1 MGIFDKIDDSFKVSS
16 LRNPDTTG
24 TYWQRID
31 SVDLFETRKYG
42 EALRISKTTVKVLAD
57 PAGRAQPAGAS
68 TSEVVFQDD
77 YLTRTLKLKAQAL
90 LGLTAQ
96 QADELTGQDLQE
108 IFLGDRIIGEVV
120 EVRATEKVSKK
131 GNPFTEVTWVRRVSP
146 ELLEES
152 LTEAEKAQFYPEG
165 VTA

>member
-1 MGIFDKIDDSFKVSS
+1 MGLFDKIDDNFKVSN
-16 LRNPDTTG
+16 LRQPDTSG

-31 SVDLFETRKYG
+31 SVNLFETRKYG
-42 EALRISKTTVKVLAD
+42 EALRIAKTTIKVLSD
-57 PAGRAQPAGAS
+57 PAGRAQPAGAT

-90 LGLTAQ
+90 LGLTAKE
-96 QADELTGQDLQE
+96 ADALTAQDLQE
-108 IFLGDRIIGEVV
+108 IFLGDRIVGEVI
-120 EVRATEKVSKK
+120 EVRVTEGISKK
-131 GNPFTEVTWVRRVSP
+131 GNPFSNVQWVRRVSP